1 METNPKL
8 EQFIFRAVLEVQGY
22 ADIAKDLGVDR
33 PQLTI
38 WEKDPVNKQRMKE
51 LALVRQIFV
60 RKKFTERTI
69 REFHDWYIKTPRK
82 CIYCN
87 FTEKEIQELLDA
99 KKIYTKRIATRG
111 RTLEIERLL
120 PNQPYDDLNNL
131 VYCCYWC
138 NNAKT
143 DEFTAEEF
151 QLIGQVLKIIWSNRL
166 KKAREEKSD
175 L

>member
-1 METNPKL
+1 M
-8 EQFIFRAVLEVQGY
+8 
-22 ADIAKDLGVDR
+22 
-33 PQLTI
+33 
-38 WEKDPVNKQRMKE
+38 
-51 LALVRQIFV
+51 
-60 RKKFTERTI
+60 
-69 REFHDWYIKTPRK
+69 
-82 CIYCN
+82 
-87 FTEKEIQELLDA
+87 DA

-151 QLIGQVLKIIWSNRL
+151 QLIAQVLKIIWSNRL